1 MMLKISNNKMNAVL
15 SIADAFI
22 IIITIIII
30 IIIIGEIQILT
41 YLRVPL
47 WICVCVPLI
56 YNFILKL
63 L

>member
-30 IIIIGEIQILT
+30 IIIGEIQILT

-47 WICVCVPLI
+47 
-56 YNFILKL
+56 
-63 L
+63 